1 MAVALISVCAEKVFG
16 WLTSFTNSAGI
27 RLSHKNYGGGGAAL
41 AINFGAAAHGG
52 GAGVYFRVTCPVKL
66 CTLKSAYEA
75 TLLLSSRES
84 ASIFIRFYGASSGK
98 TENGVTVVQGH
109 RN

>member
-52 GAGVYFRVTCPVKL
+52 GAGVYIQ
-66 CTLKSAYEA
+66 
-75 TLLLSSRES
+75 LS
-84 ASIFIRFYGASSGK
+84 
-98 TENGVTVVQGH
+98 TEISK
-109 RN
+109 